1 MIKIIVKLYHGFYQR
16 IIEKE
21 STMKRI
27 VIDCDP
33 GIDDAQAIMIAY
45 AHPEARIEA
54 VTSVSGNV
62 DIKHTTSNVLK
73 ILDIL
78 DADAI
83 PVYAGASS
91 ALVAKSEN
99 ASFVHGEDGMGDIGL
114 PNSRRKVE
122 EMPAAVALLKLAKEN
137 PGELSLIAIG
147 PLTNLALSIHL
158 EPNLPKLYKELVIMG
173 GAHFSQGNTQN
184 FPAEFNIYADP
195 DAAHVVFEKW
205 QGFRMVTWEATLA
218 HGIPSET
225 VLKLCQ
231 YDNPRSIFL
240 NKLMSRVNIYKKTS
254 KTKLSYFA
262 DPLAMAVMLEPDIVL
277 ESSDKYVQ
285 VERFGSLSRG
295 MTVVDWWDS
304 SQKTPNVNIVQK
316 VDLERFIALFQRA
329 FE

>member
-1 MIKIIVKLYHGFYQR
+1 
-16 IIEKE
+16 
-21 STMKRI
+21 MKRI

-33 GIDDAQAIMIAY
+33 GIDDAQAIMMAY
-45 AHPEARIEA
+45 AHPEVKIEA

-62 DIKHTTSNVLK
+62 DINHTTSNVLK
-73 ILDIL
+73 VLDIL
-78 DADAI
+78 DAHEI
-83 PVYAGASS
+83 PVYAGAKS
-91 ALVAKSEN
+91 ALVSKSEN

-122 EMPAAVALLKLAKEN
+122 EMPAAVALIKLAKEN

-147 PLTNLALSIHL
+147 PLTNIALSIHL
-158 EPNLPKLYKELVIMG
+158 EPGLPMLFKELVIMG
-173 GAHFSQGNTQN
+173 GAFLSKGNTQN
-184 FPAEFNIYADP
+184 YPAEFNIYADP

-231 YDNPRSIFL
+231 CDNPRSKFL
-240 NKLMSRVNIYKKTS
+240 NKLMSRVEIYKTTQ

-285 VERFGSLSRG
+285 VERFGHLSRG
-295 MTVVDWWDS
+295 MTVVDWWGA

-316 VDLERFIALFQRA
+316 VDIERFVELFQMA
-329 FE
+329 FK

>member
-1 MIKIIVKLYHGFYQR
+1 
-16 IIEKE
+16 
-21 STMKRI
+21 MKRL

-45 AHPEARIEA
+45 AHPEVNIEA
-54 VTSVSGNV
+54 ITSVSGNV
-62 DIKHTTSNVLK
+62 DVKHSTSNVLK
-73 ILDIL
+73 VLDIL
-78 DADAI
+78 NANAI
-83 PVYAGASS
+83 PVYAGAYS

-114 PNSRRKVE
+114 PNSSRKVE
-122 EMPAAVALLKLAKEN
+122 EMPAAVALIKLANEN

-147 PLTNLALSIHL
+147 PLTNLALAIHL
-158 EPNLPKLYKELVIMG
+158 EPSLPKLYKELVIMG
-173 GAHFSQGNTQN
+173 GAYLSKGNTMN
-184 FPAEFNIYADP
+184 YPAEFNIYADP

-225 VLKLCQ
+225 ISKLCQ
-231 YDNPRSIFL
+231 NDNPRSKFL
-240 NKLMSRVNIYKKTS
+240 NKLMSRVEIYKKNQ

-262 DPLAMAVMLEPDIVL
+262 DPLAMAVMLEPDIVV
-277 ESSDKYVQ
+277 ESIDKYVQ
-285 VERFGSLSRG
+285 IERFGHLSRG
-295 MTVVDWWDS
+295 MTVVDWWGS

-329 FE
+329 FK

>member
-1 MIKIIVKLYHGFYQR
+1 LR
-16 IIEKE
+16 
-21 STMKRI
+21 RL

-33 GIDDAQAIMIAY
+33 GIDDAQAIMMAY
-45 AHPEARIEA
+45 VHPEVKIEA
-54 VTSVSGNV
+54 VTTVSGNV
-62 DIKHTTSNVLK
+62 DVKQTTSNVLK
-73 ILDIL
+73 VLDIL
-78 DADAI
+78 DADPL

-91 ALVAKSEN
+91 ALVEKSEN

-122 EMPAAVALLKLAKEN
+122 EMPAAVALIKLAKEN

-173 GAHFSQGNTQN
+173 GAYFSQGNTMN
-184 FPAEFNIYADP
+184 YPAEFNIYTDP

-218 HGIPSET
+218 HGIPSEI

-231 YDNPRSIFL
+231 YDNPRSKFL
-240 NKLMSRVNIYKKTS
+240 NKLMSRVEIYKKTQ

-262 DPLAMAVMLEPDIVL
+262 DPLAMAVLLEPDIVL
-277 ESSDKYVQ
+277 ESTDKYVQ
-285 VERFGSLSRG
+285 VERFGPLSRG
-295 MTVVDWWDS
+295 MTVVDWWGS
-304 SQKTPNVNIVQK
+304 SQKIPNVNIDQK
-316 VDLERFIALFQRA
+316 VDMQRFVELFQMA